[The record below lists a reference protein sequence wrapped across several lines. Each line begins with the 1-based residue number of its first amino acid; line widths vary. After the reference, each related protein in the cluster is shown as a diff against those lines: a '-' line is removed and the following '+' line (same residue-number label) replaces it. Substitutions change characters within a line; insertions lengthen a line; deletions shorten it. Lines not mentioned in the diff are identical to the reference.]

1 MMGILSFFLSPTS
14 VLAPLAALAFGLTL
28 GFGGGFLKGHDVAV
42 TRYQVA
48 SLRDEVSQYKTAAE
62 ALEKQLESDREI
74 AEAQEAKRAALEAE
88 IEKVLHAPDNRSDVC
103 RIPADRMQHL
113 RAILTKAS

>member
-42 TRYQVA
+42 AQYQVA
-48 SLRDEVSQYKTAAE
+48 SLREEVNNWKKAAE
-62 ALEKQLESDREI
+62 DKEKIIEEDRKLAESQAEEI
-74 AEAQEAKRAALEAE
+74 ANIQKLIKEASDDPTSSADTCKLSSDQ
-88 IEKVLHAPDNRSDVC
+88 LHN
-103 RIPADRMQHL
+103 L
-113 RAILTKAS
+113 RRLAGS